1 MLQALLLCCDNA
13 NAQRIVDRLLSSPPL
28 EKPGRADRSG
38 QVAAFPRTGRGIV
51 RQRVV
56 GSLFMA
62 LAAMLAA
69 AGPGFRAMPASAA
82 AGIEKA
88 DKVVVVKGERRL
100 YLMRQGQVLKSYRI
114 ALGLKPKG
122 TKLHQ
127 DDGRTPEG
135 SYTLSGFNP
144 GSRFHRAIRVS
155 YPNAQDRARAEALG
169 VAPGGDIMLHGL
181 APERRQYGAAHWQF
195 NWTDGC
201 IAVTD
206 REIEEIWQRV
216 EIGTPIEIRP

>member
-1 MLQALLLCCDNA
+1 M
-13 NAQRIVDRLLSSPPL
+13 S
-28 EKPGRADRSG
+28 
-38 QVAAFPRTGRGIV
+38 
-51 RQRVV
+51 
-56 GSLFMA
+56 
-62 LAAMLAA
+62 AMLAA
-69 AGPGFRAMPASAA
+69 AGAASWPMPARAA
-82 AGIEKA
+82 AGVEQA

-114 ALGLKPKG
+114 ALGRKPKG

-127 DDGRTPEG
+127 GDGRTPEG
-135 SYTLSGFNP
+135 SYVLSGFNP

-169 VAPGGDIMLHGL
+169 VAAGGDIMLHGL
-181 APERRQYGAAHWQF
+181 APERRGYGAGHWQF

-206 REIEEIWQRV
+206 REIEEIWRRV